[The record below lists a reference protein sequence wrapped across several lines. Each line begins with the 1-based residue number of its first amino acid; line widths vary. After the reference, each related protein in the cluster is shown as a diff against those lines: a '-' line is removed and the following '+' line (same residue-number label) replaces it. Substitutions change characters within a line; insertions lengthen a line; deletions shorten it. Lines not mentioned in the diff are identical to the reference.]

1 MSEHVPVAQGLHGR
15 QFLIISKSKQAFHF
29 LSKRQLH
36 HFFAAQADTFAQL
49 STVAVQAK
57 LQLRLHLNRWP
68 GLLLFADMCRPGN
81 AGGHK
86 HFQTTQEPLAVIRV
100 YSRGSVRVTI
110 LQFPEHGLPAL
121 LFKPCLQSLPY
132 FRTYLNCMK

>member
-68 GLLLFADMCRPGN
+68 GLL
-81 AGGHK
+81 
-86 HFQTTQEPLAVIRV
+86 PLAVIRV